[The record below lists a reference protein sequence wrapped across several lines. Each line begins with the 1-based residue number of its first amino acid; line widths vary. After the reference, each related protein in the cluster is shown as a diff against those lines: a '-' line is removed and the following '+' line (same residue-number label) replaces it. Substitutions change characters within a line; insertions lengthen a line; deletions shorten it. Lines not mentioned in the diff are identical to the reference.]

1 MKRLIFIALATA
13 LLLCSCSSSS
23 TTKRDAN
30 SCAKMLVAGEE
41 LFLACV
47 EEMEKFGEDRLYV
60 AMEAKEVKEGEE
72 PQPPRL
78 VSYPKESE
86 ERTEIENETL
96 ERALTEFGFKLIFFQ
111 TAGNSRRSVIFS
123 FSKEGDSGIQNGIY
137 YSYDTLPCAWWGRN
151 SDLVKKHGRWLQIDR
166 SGNAA
171 YYTLALSE
179 YFYYFEKYGDLR
191 A

>member
-1 MKRLIFIALATA
+1 MKRLLPFLLSLT
-13 LLLCSCSSSS
+13 LLLSSCGAGGAAHN
-23 TTKRDAN
+23 AN
-30 SCAKMLVAGEE
+30 SCAKMLVSFEE
-41 LFLACV
+41 LLLECV
-47 EEMEKFGEDRLYV
+47 AEMEKFGEDRIYV
-60 AMEAKEVKEGEE
+60 AMEAEEVKEGEE
-72 PQPPRL
+72 AKPPRL

-86 ERTEIENETL
+86 ERTEIENEIL
-96 ERALTEFGFKLIFFQ
+96 QRAITELGFRLIFFQ
-111 TAGNSRRSVIFS
+111 TASNSRRCVIFS

-151 SDLVKKHGRWLQIDR
+151 ADLVKKHGRWLQIDK

-179 YFYYFEKYGDLR
+179 YFYYFEKYGRLR

>member
-1 MKRLIFIALATA
+1 MKRLIPI
-13 LLLCSCSSSS
+13 LLIFSLLFCSCSSTAPS
-23 TTKRDAN
+23 TPDAN
-30 SCAKMLVAGEE
+30 KCAKMLLSGEE
-41 LFLACV
+41 LFLDCV
-47 EEMEKFGEDRLYV
+47 EEMEKFGEERIYV
-60 AMEAKEVKEGEE
+60 AMEAKEAKEGEE
-72 PQPPRL
+72 PQKPRL
-78 VSYPKESE
+78 VSYPKESDD
-86 ERTEIENETL
+86 RTEIENETL

-111 TAGNSRRSVIFS
+111 TASNSRRSVIFS

-151 SDLVKKHGRWLQIDR
+151 SDLVKKHGRWLQIDK

-179 YFYYFEKYGDLR
+179 HFYYFEKYGNLK